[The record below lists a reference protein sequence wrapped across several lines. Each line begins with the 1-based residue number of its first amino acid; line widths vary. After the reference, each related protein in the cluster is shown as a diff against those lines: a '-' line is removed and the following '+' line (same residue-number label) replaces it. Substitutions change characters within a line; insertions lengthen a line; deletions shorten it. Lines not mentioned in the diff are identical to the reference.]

1 MNLNFGTRM
10 PFSRLLC
17 QDARGRRRL
26 MEFQISTDEL
36 RKALSRAQG
45 VVERKATMPI
55 LSHVLLQAKPAQ
67 LSVTAFDLD
76 VGLTSDLP
84 AQVSTE
90 GAVALS
96 AKHLLDIVQNLPE
109 AQVAFSKQ
117 ANHHVEISSGSANYR
132 LVGLADAE
140 FPKLPAKES
149 ARLVSISA
157 VGLLEMIRRTS
168 FAISTDE
175 TRYNLNGV
183 FFEPREDNK
192 VRMVAT
198 DGHRLA
204 LVERVL
210 GAQLAFAS
218 GAILPRKGL
227 LELRKLLDEA
237 PEAEVQLAFVDNLF
251 LFKRADLSMLMRLV
265 DGQFPDYQRVIPK
278 QHERLVSLPRMRFV
292 EGLKRI
298 ALLSAEKSN
307 AVRLTF
313 SENLLRISTQNPDLG
328 EARDDVAVGYKGEEL
343 SIGFN
348 ARYLLDVLGALP
360 SEEVRLSLGDEHS
373 PALIQ
378 APDDESYVAV
388 VMPMRV

>member
-1 MNLNFGTRM
+1 
-10 PFSRLLC
+10 
-17 QDARGRRRL
+17 

-55 LSHVLLQAKPAQ
+55 LSHVLLQAKPEQ

-84 AQVSTE
+84 AQVSTA

-109 AQVAFSKQ
+109 AQVSFSKQ
-117 ANHHVEISSGSANYR
+117 ANNHVEINSGSANYR
-132 LVGLADAE
+132 LVGLSDAE

-149 ARLVSISA
+149 ALWVSIPA
-157 VGLLEMIRRTS
+157 LGFLEMIRRTA
-168 FAISTDE
+168 FAISSDE

-183 FFEPREDNK
+183 FFEPRDNNQ

-204 LVERVL
+204 LIEREL
-210 GAQLAFAS
+210 GAQLASS

-237 PEAEVQLAFVDNLF
+237 PEAEVQMAFVDNLF

-278 QHERLVSLPRMRFV
+278 QHERLVSLPRLRFA

-298 ALLSAEKSN
+298 ALLSSEKSN

-313 SENLLRISTQNPDLG
+313 SENLLRISAQNPDLG
-328 EARDDVAVGYKGEEL
+328 EARDDISIAYKGEEL
-343 SIGFN
+343 RIGFN
-348 ARYLLDVLGALP
+348 ARYLLDVLGALS
-360 SEEVRLSLGDEHS
+360 SEEVSLSLGDEHS
-373 PALIQ
+373 PALIR
-378 APDDESYVAV
+378 APEDESYTAV

>member
-1 MNLNFGTRM
+1 
-10 PFSRLLC
+10 
-17 QDARGRRRL
+17 
-26 MEFQISTDEL
+26 MEFQTSADEL

-45 VVERKATMPI
+45 VVERKASMPI
-55 LSHVLLQAKPAQ
+55 LSHVLLQAKPQQ

-76 VGLTSDLP
+76 VGLRSDLP
-84 AQVSTE
+84 AQVSTA
-90 GAVALS
+90 GAVTLS

-109 AQVAFSKQ
+109 AQVSFAKQ
-117 ANHHVEISSGSANYR
+117 ANNHVEISSGSANYR
-132 LVGLADAE
+132 LVGLSDAE

-149 ARLVSISA
+149 ARWVSIPA
-157 VGLLEMIRRTS
+157 AGLLEMIRRTS

-175 TRYNLNGV
+175 TRYNLSGV
-183 FFEPREDNK
+183 FFEPKDGNK

-204 LVERVL
+204 LIQREL
-210 GAQLAFAS
+210 GAEMASASGAIAS

-251 LFKRADLSMLMRLV
+251 FFKRADLSMLMRLV

-278 QHERLVSLPRMRFV
+278 QHERKLSLPRMRLA

-298 ALLSAEKSN
+298 ALLSTEKSN
-307 AVRLTF
+307 AVRLAF
-313 SENLLRISTQNPDLG
+313 SQNLLRISTQNPDLG
-328 EARDDVAVGYKGEEL
+328 EARDDIAIAYEGEEL

-348 ARYLLDVLGALP
+348 ARYLLDVLGALCAD
-360 SEEVRLSLGDEHS
+360 EVLLSLGDEHS
-373 PALIQ
+373 PAVIQ
-378 APDDESYVAV
+378 TPEDESYLAV

>member
-1 MNLNFGTRM
+1 
-10 PFSRLLC
+10 
-17 QDARGRRRL
+17 

-36 RKALSRAQG
+36 RKALARAQG

-55 LSHVLLQAKPAQ
+55 LSHVLVQAKPQ
-67 LSVTAFDLD
+67 QVSVTAFDLD

-84 AQVSTE
+84 AQVSTP

-109 AQVAFSKQ
+109 AQVSFSKRP
-117 ANHHVEISSGSANYR
+117 NNHVEMNSGSANYR
-132 LVGLADAE
+132 LVGLSEEE
-140 FPKLPAKES
+140 FPKLPSRES
-149 ARLVSISA
+149 AHWVSIPA
-157 VGLLEMIRRTS
+157 ANLLEMIRRTS

-183 FFEPREDNK
+183 FFEPRADNK

-204 LVERVL
+204 MVEREL
-210 GAQLAFAS
+210 HAELAS
-218 GAILPRKGL
+218 LPGAILPRKGL

-237 PEAEVQLAFVDNLF
+237 QEAEVLLAFVNNLF
-251 LFKRADLSMLMRLV
+251 LFKRADLSMVMRLV

-278 QHERLVSLPRMRFV
+278 QPERQLSLPRMRLA

-298 ALLSAEKSN
+298 ALLSTEKSN
-307 AVRLTF
+307 AVRMTF

-328 EARDDVAVGYKGEEL
+328 EARDDIALSHTGEEL

-348 ARYLLDVLGALP
+348 ARYLLDVLGALS
-360 SEEVRLSLGDEHS
+360 SEEVLLSLGDEHS

-378 APDDESYVAV
+378 SPDDLSYLAV

>member
-1 MNLNFGTRM
+1 
-10 PFSRLLC
+10 
-17 QDARGRRRL
+17 

-36 RKALSRAQG
+36 RKALARAQG

-55 LSHVLLQAKPAQ
+55 LSHVLVQAKPQ
-67 LSVTAFDLD
+67 HVCVTAFDLD
-76 VGLTSDLP
+76 VGLSSDVP
-84 AQVSTE
+84 AQVSQT

-109 AQVAFSKQ
+109 AQVSFSKKP
-117 ANHHVEISSGSANYR
+117 NNHVEMNSGSANYR
-132 LVGLADAE
+132 LVGLAEEE
-140 FPKLPAKES
+140 FPKLPARES
-149 ARLVSISA
+149 APWVSISA
-157 VGLLEMIRRTS
+157 LNLLEMIRRTS

-175 TRYNLNGV
+175 TRYHLNGV
-183 FFEPREDNK
+183 FFEPRDDNK

-204 LVERVL
+204 MVEREL
-210 GAQLAFAS
+210 GAELASLS

-251 LFKRADLSMLMRLV
+251 LFKRADLSMVMRLV

-278 QHERLVSLPRMRFV
+278 QPEHRLSLPRMRLS

-298 ALLSAEKSN
+298 ALLSTEKSN
-307 AVRLTF
+307 AVRLGF
-313 SENLLRISTQNPDLG
+313 SQGLLRISTQNPDLG
-328 EARDDVAVGYKGEEL
+328 EARDDISVDYKGEEL

-348 ARYLLDVLGALP
+348 ARYLLDVLGVLSAD
-360 SEEVRLSLGDEHS
+360 EVLFSLGDEHS
-373 PALIQ
+373 PAVIQ
-378 APDDESYVAV
+378 APDDESYLAV

>member
-1 MNLNFGTRM
+1 
-10 PFSRLLC
+10 
-17 QDARGRRRL
+17 

-36 RKALSRAQG
+36 KKALSRAQG

-55 LSHVLLQAKPAQ
+55 LSHVLLQAKPQQ

-84 AQVSTE
+84 AQVSSE
-90 GAVALS
+90 GAVTLS

-109 AQVAFSKQ
+109 AQVSFVKQ
-117 ANHHVEISSGSANYR
+117 SNNHVEINSGSANYR
-132 LVGLADAE
+132 LVGLSDSE

-149 ARLVSISA
+149 ASWVSIPA
-157 VGLLEMIRRTS
+157 LNLLEMIRRTA
-168 FAISTDE
+168 FAISSDE

-183 FFEPREDNK
+183 FFEPKEDSK

-204 LVERVL
+204 LIEREL
-210 GAQLAFAS
+210 GAKLASAS

-237 PEAEVQLAFVDNLF
+237 PEADVQLAFVDNLF

-278 QHERLVSLPRMRFV
+278 QHARQLSLPRLRFA

-298 ALLSAEKSN
+298 ALLSSEKSN

-313 SENLLRISTQNPDLG
+313 SENLLRISAQNPDLG
-328 EARDDVAVGYKGEEL
+328 EARDDIAVAHKGEEL
-343 SIGFN
+343 NIGFN
-348 ARYLLDVLGALP
+348 ARYLLDVLGAL
-360 SEEVRLSLGDEHS
+360 SSDEVRLSLGDEHS

-378 APDDESYVAV
+378 APDDESYTAV